1 MCNLLDVSVKKIS
14 NIRQAD
20 QVKTADKL
28 QYISVTNSKLKL
40 RVMRNG
46 TKDWVLRAHK
56 MQGGKRCPKTIVI
69 ARFDKGQILDDIRMQ
84 AAEQLVSFNSTKSD
98 PENTADLVNFSF
110 NAIWEEYC
118 TDASFRGNTPNTQKQ
133 KRYSFGRYSEF
144 FSKRKKCKVTQIT
157 KQDVRAFQASRQH
170 VRVASNRDLSHMSH
184 FFQFALG
191 EGYIPHNPVTGIKKE
206 WEAPGSDGIKLEQLN
221 DFFIFLKNH
230 PKDFDHETRT
240 YRTNPDG
247 SDYLDPHRL
256 TEANFAKFIIL
267 SGARVT
273 EAQNL
278 RYQRI
283 TDLNY
288 ITHEFC
294 PLEKR
299 SKYFMTLNKHK
310 TIKTVGPRKVAL
322 LDHVA
327 ECLTVKPPFTYRKFK
342 KQSSYVF
349 PAKRGNGPISRKSID
364 RFTRLIN
371 SQFRDIDTGAT
382 VTMRSLRHTF
392 SRLALE
398 HGLTHDE
405 LATLLG
411 HTSTEMVRRYYAA
424 PDTAQIS
431 RSIIKFQTNL
441 TEETQ
446 NT

>member
-1 MCNLLDVSVKKIS
+1 MKKIS

-20 QVKTADKL
+20 QVKTAGKL

-69 ARFDKGQILDDIRMQ
+69 ARFDKDQILDDIRMQ

-98 PENTADLVNFSF
+98 PKNTADLVNFSF
-110 NAIWEEYC
+110 DAIWEEYC

-170 VRVASNRDLSHMSH
+170 VQVASNRDLSHMSH

-221 DFFIFLKNH
+221 DFFIFLENH
-230 PKDFDHETRT
+230 PKEFDHETRT
-240 YRTNPDG
+240 YRTNADG
-247 SDYLDPHRL
+247 SVYLDPYKL
-256 TEANFAKFIIL
+256 TEANFAKFIIF
-267 SGARVT
+267 SGARVS
-273 EAQNL
+273 EAQKL
-278 RYQRI
+278 HYQRV

-288 ITHEFC
+288 ISHEFC
-294 PLEKR
+294 PIENKN
-299 SKYFMTLNKHK
+299 KYFMTLNKHK

-322 LDHVA
+322 LDQVA
-327 ECLTVKPPFTYRKFK
+327 ECLTVKPPFTYGKFK

-349 PAKRGNGPISRKSID
+349 PAKRGNGPISRKTID
-364 RFTRLIN
+364 GFTKTIN
-371 SQFRDIDTGAT
+371 TLFRDIDTGAT

-392 SRLALE
+392 SRLALQ
-398 HGLTHDE
+398 HGLSHDE

-431 RSIIKFQTNL
+431 RSIIKFQQNL
-441 TEETQ
+441 IESPQ
-446 NT
+446 NS

>member
-14 NIRQAD
+14 NIRQVD
-20 QVKTADKL
+20 QVKTAGKL

-98 PENTADLVNFSF
+98 PTNTADLVNFSF
-110 NAIWEEYC
+110 DAIWEEYC

-221 DFFIFLKNH
+221 DFFIFLENH
-230 PKDFDHETRT
+230 PKEFDHETRT
-240 YRTNPDG
+240 YRTNADG
-247 SDYLDPHRL
+247 SVYLDPYKL
-256 TEANFAKFIIL
+256 TEANFAKFIIF
-267 SGARVT
+267 SGARVS
-273 EAQNL
+273 EAQKL
-278 RYQRI
+278 HYQRV

-288 ITHEFC
+288 ISHEFC
-294 PLEKR
+294 PIENKN
-299 SKYFMTLNKHK
+299 KYFMTLNKHK

-322 LDHVA
+322 LDQVA
-327 ECLTVKPPFTYRKFK
+327 ECLTVKPPFTYGKFK
-342 KQSSYVF
+342 NQSSYVF
-349 PAKRGNGPISRKSID
+349 PAKRGNGPISRKTID
-364 RFTRLIN
+364 GFTKTIN
-371 SQFRDIDTGAT
+371 TLFRDIDTGAT

-392 SRLALE
+392 SRLALQ

-431 RSIIKFQTNL
+431 RSIIKFQQNL
-441 TEETQ
+441 IESPQ
-446 NT
+446 NS

>member
-14 NIRQAD
+14 NIRQVD
-20 QVKTADKL
+20 QVKTAGKL

-98 PENTADLVNFSF
+98 PTNTADLVNFSF
-110 NAIWEEYC
+110 DAIWEEYC

-221 DFFIFLKNH
+221 DFFIFLENH
-230 PKDFDHETRT
+230 PKEFDHETRT
-240 YRTNPDG
+240 YRTNADG
-247 SDYLDPHRL
+247 SVYLDPYKL
-256 TEANFAKFIIL
+256 TEANFAKFIIF
-267 SGARVT
+267 SGARVS
-273 EAQNL
+273 EAQKL
-278 RYQRI
+278 HYQRV

-288 ITHEFC
+288 ISHEFC
-294 PLEKR
+294 PIENKN
-299 SKYFMTLNKHK
+299 KYFMTLNKHK

-322 LDHVA
+322 LDQVA
-327 ECLTVKPPFTYRKFK
+327 ECLTVKPPFTYGKFK

-349 PAKRGNGPISRKSID
+349 PAKRGNGPISRKTID
-364 RFTRLIN
+364 GFTKTIN
-371 SQFRDIDTGAT
+371 TLFRDIDTGAT

-392 SRLALE
+392 SRLALQ

-431 RSIIKFQTNL
+431 RSIIKFQQNL
-441 TEETQ
+441 IESPK
-446 NT
+446 NS

>member
-1 MCNLLDVSVKKIS
+1 MCNLLDVFVEKIS

-20 QVKTADKL
+20 QVKTAGKL

-98 PENTADLVNFSF
+98 PKNTADLVNFSF
-110 NAIWEEYC
+110 DAIWEEYC

-221 DFFIFLKNH
+221 DFFIFLENH
-230 PKDFDHETRT
+230 PKEFDHETRT
-240 YRTNPDG
+240 YRTNADG
-247 SDYLDPHRL
+247 SVYLDPNKL
-256 TEANFAKFIIL
+256 TEANFAKFIIF
-267 SGARVT
+267 SGARVS
-273 EAQNL
+273 EAQKL
-278 RYQRI
+278 HYQRV

-288 ITHEFC
+288 ISHEFC
-294 PLEKR
+294 PIENKN
-299 SKYFMTLNKHK
+299 KYFMTLNKHK

-322 LDHVA
+322 LDQVA
-327 ECLTVKPPFTYRKFK
+327 ECLTVKPPFTYGKFK
-342 KQSSYVF
+342 KQSPYVF
-349 PAKRGNGPISRKSID
+349 PAKRGNGPISRKTID
-364 RFTRLIN
+364 GFTKTIN
-371 SQFRDIDTGAT
+371 TLFRDIDTGAT

-392 SRLALE
+392 SRLALQ

-424 PDTAQIS
+424 PNTAQIS